1 VDAIIKK
8 VKVSCII
15 VNFNCFELLDK
26 CLDSINK
33 YHTELDLEIIVVDNA
48 STIGDPKIITDKYE
62 NVILIKNEI
71 NKGFAYANNQAINIA
86 SGDYVLIL
94 NNDIEFKENILI
106 PLIELLEKCG
116 GKCFVAPRL
125 LNSDGSRQESIVEFP
140 SLWNGI
146 TENFFLYKIFPKLKL
161 FNKYYQ
167 NYIDTPKAFETDVL
181 KGALILCR
189 TEDINELNGFDSR
202 FFFYS
207 EETDLC
213 YRFKKS
219 GGKIW
224 FYPSASVIH
233 HGGAATKS
241 IPWFNYKNQSIGKIK
256 YYQKHFRGLNFT
268 VIISVHY
275 FGLLIRGIIFS
286 FAGIISLNRNI
297 LTKGYYFFKQMFYY
311 PKNEFKII

>member
-1 VDAIIKK
+1 MAASIKE

-15 VNFNCFELLDK
+15 VNYNCFELLDI
-26 CLDSINK
+26 CLDTLK
-33 YHTELDLEIIVVDNA
+33 KFHTELNFEIIVVDNA

-86 SGDYVLIL
+86 SGDYTLIL
-94 NNDIEFKENILI
+94 NNDIEFRGNVLI
-106 PLIELLEKCG
+106 PLIELLEKCS
-116 GKCFVAPRL
+116 GKCFVAPKL
-125 LNSDGSRQESIVEFP
+125 LNSNGSRQESIVEFP

-146 TENFFLYKIFPKLKL
+146 TENLFLYKLFPKMKL

-167 NYIDTPKAFETDVL
+167 NYIDDTKPFETDVL
-181 KGALILCR
+181 KGALILCK
-189 TEDINELNGFDSR
+189 TDDLNELNGFDSR

-213 YRFKKS
+213 FRFKKN

-224 FYPSASVIH
+224 FYPHESVIH

-256 YYQKHFRGLNFT
+256 YYQKHFKGLSFSAA
-268 VIISVHY
+268 IIVHY
-275 FGLLIRGIIFS
+275 IGLFLRGIIFS
-286 FAGIISLNRNI
+286 FTGILSLNKNI
-297 LTKGYYFFKQMFYY
+297 LMKGYYFFKQMFFY
-311 PKNEFKII
+311 PKNEFKKI